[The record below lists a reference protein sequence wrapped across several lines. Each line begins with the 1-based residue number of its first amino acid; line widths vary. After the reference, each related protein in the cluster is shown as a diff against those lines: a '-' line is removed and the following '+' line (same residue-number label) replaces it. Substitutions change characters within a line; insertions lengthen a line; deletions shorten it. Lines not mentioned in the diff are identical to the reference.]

1 MLFSVCFIMSYVLC
15 CVMLCCMCYAM
26 LSSMCC
32 VMIRVCAV
40 HGSEVCMLLC
50 LSRGS
55 VGWQR
60 RLATDCTQLSQWS
73 PEREREREREE
84 EPALGWIQLG
94 PGSLAISSVA
104 FNPGPVSWPHRQPWW
119 RHHHQYLHTICT
131 LSTHYLNTVYTY
143 LHTIYSL
150 STYYFNLVPRVLV
163 LVSIMLLS
171 LIISTSYQ
179 ENVP

>member
-32 VMIRVCAV
+32 VMICVCAV

-73 PEREREREREE
+73 PERERERERERT
-84 EPALGWIQLG
+84 QLWAG
-94 PGSLAISSVA
+94 YSSA
-104 FNPGPVSWPHRQPWW
+104 QAASPSPVWLLTRAQSAGRTASPDGVTTTNI
-119 RHHHQYLHTICT
+119 YT